1 MPIADRLRPTPFIAG
16 LAGATS
22 VILIGIWLIA
32 APFAVGYQP
41 DGADWVD
48 ATIIGVATGA
58 GVILLGL
65 VILLVVAGALR
76 AEVRRRGLVPNV
88 QPDSTDSDP
97 EADGD
102 DDQQPPI
109 QAGDLDTILATLAA
123 ALLEDVRDGH
133 QDREPDSAHPH
144 QAAIFPTAQP
154 DDREDPPCRPA
165 CAPPSS
171 C

>member
-1 MPIADRLRPTPFIAG
+1 MPTPDRLRPTPFIAG

-22 VILIGIWLIA
+22 VILIGIWLMA

-65 VILLVVAGALR
+65 VTLLIVAGALR
-76 AEVRRRGLVPNV
+76 AEVRRRGLAPNV
-88 QPDSTDSDP
+88 QPAPTDSD
-97 EADGD
+97 ADVDGE

-109 QAGDLDTILATLAA
+109 HAGDLDTVLASLAA

-133 QDREPDSAHPH
+133 HDPSPSTRPSPAVT
-144 QAAIFPTAQP
+144 FPTAH
-154 DDREDPPCRPA
+154 RPTR
-165 CAPPSS
+165 
-171 C
+171 